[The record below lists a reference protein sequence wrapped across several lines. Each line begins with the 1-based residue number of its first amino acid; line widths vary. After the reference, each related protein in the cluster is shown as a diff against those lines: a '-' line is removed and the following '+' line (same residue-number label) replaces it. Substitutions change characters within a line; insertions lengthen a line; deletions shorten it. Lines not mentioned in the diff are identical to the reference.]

1 MQKFLRTVLSVV
13 ASFGL
18 LGTLAISTSAPAA
31 DTGAAS
37 NDVASLRLAAVTA
50 PTLAL
55 DAAALADRENFANDS
70 ADGIQQAPATLEALV
85 DAQETADTVDAEQKC
100 LAASVYFE
108 AKGEPLGGQLA
119 VAETVLNRAHSGR
132 FPTSICGVVRQKG
145 QFSFVRRGGKIPAPV
160 TTSKSWR
167 QAVAIARIA
176 QGELWE
182 DIAPNAL
189 FFHARRI
196 SMNMGSA
203 TRVAQVGNHI
213 FYR

>member
-1 MQKFLRTVLSVV
+1 VLPVVSV
-13 ASFGL
+13 FGL

-31 DTGAAS
+31 DASALATDAAS
-37 NDVASLRLAAVTA
+37 VRLAAITA

-55 DAAALADRENFANDS
+55 DESALADRDDFSTSGAAE
-70 ADGIQQAPATLEALV
+70 APRATTLESLV
-85 DAQETADTVDAEQKC
+85 DAQETAETVDAEQRC

-119 VAETVLNRAHSGR
+119 VAETILNRAHSGR
-132 FPTSICGVVRQKG
+132 FPSSICGVVRQPG
-145 QFSFVRRGGKIPAPV
+145 QFSFVRRGGRIPEPA

-176 QGELWE
+176 QGDLWH

-189 FFHARRI
+189 FFHASRI
-196 SMNMGSA
+196 SMKMGGA
-203 TRVAQVGNHI
+203 KRIAQVGNHI